1 MGLGLSKV
9 GEQRKEYVDTAR
21 GIACVLL
28 VAWHTI
34 GNGATSGLEV
44 PADSYWRFFADFF
57 IYFRMPMFA
66 FISGYVYASKPF
78 AGQASRFLAGKT
90 RRLLLPLFIVGTSF
104 ALVEW
109 LVPGTNVNKYN
120 IVPHWATLHLI
131 PVAHYWFLES
141 LFIIFVVVAVLDFLR
156 LLDGRWK
163 FVFILA
169 IAVAA
174 FLMVAAPRYL
184 GLSGAVYLFPYFL
197 CGLACSRFHIEKSGF
212 FLVSFAVFV
221 VAYAYAAA
229 GMLGYIPFSARTSI
243 AALLIGVTGSF
254 IVLRS
259 GWKNRAL
266 AFIGASSYSI
276 FLFHVF
282 FSASSRMFMHTLGI
296 KDVGLLFVVGTVTAL
311 FGPIL
316 IEMIADRYSLTR
328 TALLGK
334 KWSVDD
340 IENAGPPIFAMRLG
354 DVGSVGG

>member
-1 MGLGLSKV
+1 V
-9 GEQRKEYVDTAR
+9 GKQQRSEYVDTAR

-28 VAWHTI
+28 VAWHVI
-34 GNGATSGLEV
+34 GSGPTAGLDV

-57 IYFRMPMFA
+57 VYFRMPMFA

-78 AGQASRFLAGKT
+78 AGQARRFLAGKT

-120 IVPHWATLHLI
+120 VVPYWATLHFVPI
-131 PVAHYWFLES
+131 AHYWFLES
-141 LFIIFVVVAVLDFLR
+141 LFIIFLVVGAFESLR
-156 LLDGRWK
+156 LLDDRWK
-163 FVFILA
+163 FVLILA
-169 IAVAA
+169 AAVAIN
-174 FLMVAAPRYL
+174 LTVAAPSYL
-184 GLSGAVYLFPYFL
+184 GLFGAVYLFPYFL
-197 CGLACSRFHIEKSGF
+197 CGLACSRFHIERPRF
-212 FLVSFAVFV
+212 FLVSIAVFV
-221 VAYAYAAA
+221 VAYAYAVA
-229 GMLGYIPFSARTSI
+229 GMLGYVPFSARTSI
-243 AALLIGVTGSF
+243 AALLIGITGSF

-259 GWKNRAL
+259 GWKNRGL

-296 KDVGLLFVVGTVTAL
+296 WDFGPLFVVGTVTAL

-316 IEMIADRYSLTR
+316 IERVADCYSVTR

-334 KWSVDD
+334 KWSANNA
-340 IENAGPPIFAMRLG
+340 ENAPCRSSARVSPGWRRKRKAQAAA
-354 DVGSVGG
+354 